1 MRFSHRLFLLLI
13 LLLTG
18 APILAQEPSDVAKN
32 VRMMVS
38 GIVSYTRWPALS
50 GPPKLC
56 IFSSSRFSTALQE
69 NAATSLPYLPVIIH
83 TQQEAMIS
91 GCNGFYFGNESPT
104 FQMELTEQY
113 PSKAL
118 LLIAEQ
124 NTDCIIGSAFCLIIH
139 NNDVRFAVNLDAL
152 SRSGGMTSIF
162 ITMMLIWLLLSVT
175 SVLTLKQYAQKNL
188 ALTAATMT
196 YSLEAAVV
204 FADGPAATE
213 TLAALG
219 QQGQFSTAEVRDKQ
233 QNILASWHYT
243 RKDPGD
249 TFSNFISHW
258 LFPAPIV
265 QPIRHNGETIGEV
278 RLTARDSSI
287 SHFIWFS
294 LAVLTACILLASGIA
309 ITLTRHLHNGLVEA
323 LKNITDVVHDV
334 RSNRNFSRRV
344 SEERIAEFHRFALDF
359 NSLLDEM
366 EEWQLRLQA
375 KNAQL
380 LRTAL
385 HDPLTGLANRAA
397 FRSGINT
404 LMNNSD
410 ARKTSALLFLDG
422 DNFKYINDTW
432 GHATGDR
439 VLIEVAKRLAEFG
452 GLRHK
457 AYRLGGD
464 EFAMV
469 LYDVQSESEVQQICS
484 ALTQIFNLPFD
495 LHNGHQT
502 TMTLS
507 IGYAMTIE
515 HASAEKLQE
524 LADHNMYQA
533 KHQRAEKLVR

>member
-1 MRFSHRLFLLLI
+1 
-13 LLLTG
+13 
-18 APILAQEPSDVAKN
+18 
-32 VRMMVS
+32 MMD
-38 GIVSYTRWPALS
+38 
-50 GPPKLC
+50 
-56 IFSSSRFSTALQE
+56 
-69 NAATSLPYLPVIIH
+69 NDNSL
-83 TQQEAMIS
+83 
-91 GCNGFYFGNESPT
+91 NKRPT
-104 FQMELTEQY
+104 F
-113 PSKAL
+113 KRAL
-118 LLIAEQ
+118 RNI
-124 NTDCIIGSAFCLIIH
+124 S
-139 NNDVRFAVNLDAL
+139 
-152 SRSGGMTSIF
+152 MTSIF

-204 FADGPAATE
+204 FADGPA
-213 TLAALG
+213 
-219 QQGQFSTAEVRDKQ
+219 
-233 QNILASWHYT
+233 
-243 RKDPGD
+243 
-249 TFSNFISHW
+249 
-258 LFPAPIV
+258 
-265 QPIRHNGETIGEV
+265 IRHNGETIGEV

-294 LAVLTACILLASGIA
+294 LAVLTGCILLASGIA

-439 VLIEVAKRLAEFG
+439 VLIEIAKRLAEFG

>member
-1 MRFSHRLFLLLI
+1 
-13 LLLTG
+13 
-18 APILAQEPSDVAKN
+18 
-32 VRMMVS
+32 
-38 GIVSYTRWPALS
+38 
-50 GPPKLC
+50 
-56 IFSSSRFSTALQE
+56 
-69 NAATSLPYLPVIIH
+69 
-83 TQQEAMIS
+83 
-91 GCNGFYFGNESPT
+91 
-104 FQMELTEQY
+104 
-113 PSKAL
+113 
-118 LLIAEQ
+118 
-124 NTDCIIGSAFCLIIH
+124 
-139 NNDVRFAVNLDAL
+139 
-152 SRSGGMTSIF
+152 
-162 ITMMLIWLLLSVT
+162 
-175 SVLTLKQYAQKNL
+175 
-188 ALTAATMT
+188 
-196 YSLEAAVV
+196 
-204 FADGPAATE
+204 
-213 TLAALG
+213 
-219 QQGQFSTAEVRDKQ
+219 
-233 QNILASWHYT
+233 
-243 RKDPGD
+243 
-249 TFSNFISHW
+249 
-258 LFPAPIV
+258 
-265 QPIRHNGETIGEV
+265 
-278 RLTARDSSI
+278 
-287 SHFIWFS
+287 
-294 LAVLTACILLASGIA
+294 
-309 ITLTRHLHNGLVEA
+309 
-323 LKNITDVVHDV
+323 
-334 RSNRNFSRRV
+334 
-344 SEERIAEFHRFALDF
+344 
-359 NSLLDEM
+359 M

-439 VLIEVAKRLAEFG
+439 VLIEIAKRLAEFG

-484 ALTQIFNLPFD
+484 ALTQIFNRPFD

-507 IGYAMTIE
+507 IGYAMTIA

>member
-1 MRFSHRLFLLLI
+1 M
-13 LLLTG
+13 
-18 APILAQEPSDVAKN
+18 
-32 VRMMVS
+32 
-38 GIVSYTRWPALS
+38 
-50 GPPKLC
+50 
-56 IFSSSRFSTALQE
+56 
-69 NAATSLPYLPVIIH
+69 
-83 TQQEAMIS
+83 
-91 GCNGFYFGNESPT
+91 
-104 FQMELTEQY
+104 
-113 PSKAL
+113 
-118 LLIAEQ
+118 
-124 NTDCIIGSAFCLIIH
+124 
-139 NNDVRFAVNLDAL
+139 
-152 SRSGGMTSIF
+152 
-162 ITMMLIWLLLSVT
+162 
-175 SVLTLKQYAQKNL
+175 
-188 ALTAATMT
+188 
-196 YSLEAAVV
+196 
-204 FADGPAATE
+204 
-213 TLAALG
+213 
-219 QQGQFSTAEVRDKQ
+219 
-233 QNILASWHYT
+233 
-243 RKDPGD
+243 
-249 TFSNFISHW
+249 
-258 LFPAPIV
+258 
-265 QPIRHNGETIGEV
+265 
-278 RLTARDSSI
+278 
-287 SHFIWFS
+287 
-294 LAVLTACILLASGIA
+294 
-309 ITLTRHLHNGLVEA
+309 
-323 LKNITDVVHDV
+323 

-404 LMNNSD
+404 LMNSSD

-439 VLIEVAKRLAEFG
+439 VLIEIAKRLAEFG
-452 GLRHK
+452 GLQHK

-484 ALTQIFNLPFD
+484 ALTQIFNRPFD

-507 IGYAMTIE
+507 IGYAMTIA

-533 KHQRAEKLVR
+533 KHQQSRKAGEITRIYRYDKAPGSTLIFTSLVLTGCQSPQGKFTPEQVVAMQSYGFTESAGDWSLGLSDAILFAKMTTNCSRKASNRSKPWQPNWPRQG

>member
-1 MRFSHRLFLLLI
+1 
-13 LLLTG
+13 
-18 APILAQEPSDVAKN
+18 
-32 VRMMVS
+32 MM
-38 GIVSYTRWPALS
+38 G
-50 GPPKLC
+50 
-56 IFSSSRFSTALQE
+56 
-69 NAATSLPYLPVIIH
+69 NDNSL
-83 TQQEAMIS
+83 
-91 GCNGFYFGNESPT
+91 NKRPT
-104 FQMELTEQY
+104 F
-113 PSKAL
+113 KRAL
-118 LLIAEQ
+118 RNI
-124 NTDCIIGSAFCLIIH
+124 S
-139 NNDVRFAVNLDAL
+139 
-152 SRSGGMTSIF
+152 MTSVF
-162 ITMMLIWLLLSVT
+162 ITMTLIWLLLSVT

-219 QQGQFSTAEVRDKQ
+219 QQGQFSTAEVRDNQ

-243 RKDPGD
+243 SKAPGE

-258 LFPAPIV
+258 LFPAPVI
-265 QPIRHNGETIGEV
+265 QPIRHNGKIIGEV
-278 RLTARDSSI
+278 QLTARDNSI
-287 SHFIWFS
+287 SHFIWLS
-294 LAVLTACILLASGIA
+294 LAVLTGCILLASGIA

-397 FRSGINT
+397 FRNCINT
-404 LMNNSD
+404 LMNDSA
-410 ARKTSALLFLDG
+410 ARETSALLFLDG

-432 GHATGDR
+432 GHATGDQ
-439 VLIEVAKRLAEFG
+439 VLIEIAIRLMEFSGKR
-452 GLRHK
+452 HQS
-457 AYRLGGD
+457 YRIGGD

-469 LYDVQSESEVQQICS
+469 LSGILSEYEVQRIC
-484 ALTQIFNLPFD
+484 ADLTQTFHRPFN
-495 LHNGHQT
+495 LHNGHQAC
-502 TMTLS
+502 MTLS
-507 IGYAMTIE
+507 IGYALTRE
-515 HASAEKLQE
+515 HDSAEKLQE
-524 LADHNMYQA
+524 LADRNMYQA
-533 KHQRAEKLVR
+533 KHQRAETRVK

>member
-1 MRFSHRLFLLLI
+1 
-13 LLLTG
+13 
-18 APILAQEPSDVAKN
+18 
-32 VRMMVS
+32 MMD
-38 GIVSYTRWPALS
+38 
-50 GPPKLC
+50 
-56 IFSSSRFSTALQE
+56 
-69 NAATSLPYLPVIIH
+69 NDNSL
-83 TQQEAMIS
+83 
-91 GCNGFYFGNESPT
+91 NKRPT
-104 FQMELTEQY
+104 F
-113 PSKAL
+113 KRAL
-118 LLIAEQ
+118 RNI
-124 NTDCIIGSAFCLIIH
+124 S
-139 NNDVRFAVNLDAL
+139 
-152 SRSGGMTSIF
+152 MTSIF

-175 SVLTLKQYAQKNL
+175 SVLPLKQYAQKNL

-258 LFPAPIV
+258 LFPAPII

-294 LAVLTACILLASGIA
+294 LAILTGCILLASGIA

-404 LMNNSD
+404 LMNNSA

-439 VLIEVAKRLAEFG
+439 VLIEIAKRLAEFG

-469 LYDVQSESEVQQICS
+469 LYGVQSESEVQQICS

-507 IGYAMTIE
+507 IGYAMTIA

>member
-1 MRFSHRLFLLLI
+1 
-13 LLLTG
+13 
-18 APILAQEPSDVAKN
+18 
-32 VRMMVS
+32 MMD
-38 GIVSYTRWPALS
+38 
-50 GPPKLC
+50 
-56 IFSSSRFSTALQE
+56 
-69 NAATSLPYLPVIIH
+69 NDNSL
-83 TQQEAMIS
+83 
-91 GCNGFYFGNESPT
+91 NKRPT
-104 FQMELTEQY
+104 F
-113 PSKAL
+113 KRAL
-118 LLIAEQ
+118 RNI
-124 NTDCIIGSAFCLIIH
+124 S
-139 NNDVRFAVNLDAL
+139 
-152 SRSGGMTSIF
+152 MTSIF

-258 LFPAPIV
+258 LFPAPII

-294 LAVLTACILLASGIA
+294 LAVLTGCILLASGIA

-385 HDPLTGLANRAA
+385 HDPLTGL
-397 FRSGINT
+397 
-404 LMNNSD
+404 
-410 ARKTSALLFLDG
+410 
-422 DNFKYINDTW
+422 
-432 GHATGDR
+432 
-439 VLIEVAKRLAEFG
+439 
-452 GLRHK
+452 RHK